1 MSYDPEQRRDTPL
14 ALQLKQRIAGEGPIS
29 ITHYMRACLQDET
42 HGYYR
47 TREGVG
53 AAGDFITAPEVSQVF
68 GELIGLWSAVV
79 WQQMGAPEKINLIE
93 LGPGRGTLIA
103 DALRAARILPNFIQA
118 ISLHLVES
126 SKPAREAQRSV
137 LQDCAVTPSWHGS
150 IADVPP
156 GPTIIIGNEF
166 LDVLPVEQFVKRDG
180 QWRRRAVAVDGN
192 ERLVFSDVALN
203 ADAQTFDQT
212 GAADNA
218 ANGAIMEACDFGAL
232 LQSLIER
239 AAAAPLAALFL
250 DYGHESTQ
258 IGETLQGVR
267 AHQYEHPL
275 CSPGEAD
282 LTCHVNFRDLAH
294 QTAAASDLAGI
305 ELAIDGPGA
314 QANFLGALGIIER
327 ASILMDANPQDATEI
342 ETAIARLLAPQG
354 MGTRF
359 KAIGLRSAKLPPLPG
374 FSSPDAAP
382 DTAPTVA
389 AEVPTGSNRQ

>member
-1 MSYDPEQRRDTPL
+1 MSYDPEQRRDTAL
-14 ALQLKQRIAGEGPIS
+14 ALKIKQQIASKGPMS
-29 ITHYMRACLQDET
+29 IAQFMRACLQDET
-42 HGYYR
+42 YGYYR
-47 TREGVG
+47 TRKAVG
-53 AAGDFITAPEVSQVF
+53 AAGDFITAPEVTQVF

-79 WQQMGAPEKINLIE
+79 WQQMGAPERINLIE

-126 SKPAREAQRSV
+126 SEPAREVQRV
-137 LQDCAVTPSWHGS
+137 TLQECAVTPSWYDS
-150 IADVPP
+150 IDDVPP
-156 GPTIIIGNEF
+156 GPSIILGNEF

-203 ADAQTFDQT
+203 ADAQAFDQMR
-212 GAADNA
+212 AADSA

-250 DYGHESTQ
+250 DYGHDSTQ
-258 IGETLQGVR
+258 IGETLQAVR
-267 AHQYEHPL
+267 AHHYEHPL
-275 CSPGEAD
+275 TSPGDAD
-282 LTCHVNFRDLAH
+282 LTCHVNFRDFTR
-294 QTAAASDLAGI
+294 QTNAASELAGI
-305 ELAIDGPGA
+305 ELAIDGPSA
-314 QANFLGALGIIER
+314 QAQFLGALGIIER
-327 ASILMDANPQDATEI
+327 ASNLMNANPEDAADIEI
-342 ETAIARLLAPQG
+342 AIARLLAPQG

-374 FSSPDAAP
+374 LSSPAP
-382 DTAPTVA
+382 VPIVADGAPA
-389 AEVPTGSNRQ
+389 GSNR